1 MPTGDLT
8 SFEMEVVSAL
18 AFRAA
23 LAARILEAWSR
34 FDATAPPQ
42 TARSIT
48 SIAGLGVTEERG
60 AEEIFARAVE
70 ANLIQKREWG
80 FVVNPG
86 ARHLLPRLAHALYT
100 VHYYASSVHADES
113 TASVVLTKP
122 PRPNAL
128 EAALDGLGW
137 QTADLEQTNRAFM
150 TMAQN
155 ARKRFV
161 VMTPFFDHGGSE
173 WLQALLQQTARG
185 VSRYL
190 VLRSL
195 EDRSR
200 GDYPT
205 GIERVRG
212 WLRAEAVCVYNYSLP
227 RVIGAGRETF
237 HAKVILSDDTDAYVG
252 SANLTTASL
261 GYSMEMGLAV
271 TGKAARRISLVVDAV
286 LTVADRIM

>member
-1 MPTGDLT
+1 MPTEDLT
-8 SFEMEVVSAL
+8 AFEMDVVSAL

-23 LAARILEAWSR
+23 LAARLLETWWRLGAM
-34 FDATAPPQ
+34 APPQ

-60 AEEIFARAVE
+60 AEEVFARAVE
-70 ANLIQKREWG
+70 VSLFQKLEGG
-80 FVVNPG
+80 FVVNQNG
-86 ARHLLPRLAHALYT
+86 QQLLPRLAHALYS
-100 VHYYASSVHADES
+100 VHYYASSVHVDES

-128 EAALDGLGW
+128 EAALKGLGW

-161 VMTPFFDHGGSE
+161 VMTPFFDRGGSE
-173 WLQALLQQTARG
+173 WLQALLQQTVQG
-185 VSRYL
+185 VSRHL

-200 GDYPT
+200 TDYP
-205 GIERVRG
+205 IAVERLREWLQAERVG
-212 WLRAEAVCVYNYSLP
+212 VYNYSLP
-227 RVIGAGRETF
+227 RVVGSGRETF
-237 HAKVILSDDTDAYVG
+237 HAKVILRDDTEAYVG
-252 SANLTTASL
+252 SANLTAASL
-261 GYSMEMGLAV
+261 EYSMETGVAV
-271 TGKAARRISLVVDAV
+271 TGKAARRIALVVDAV
-286 LTVADRIM
+286 LAVAERIM